1 MASMRLLVT
10 LVLVF
15 GGLHGLSARPQ
26 SVTLPV
32 RVQLLNATDGQAIA
46 TTYQER
52 DVQQL
57 IAVANEVW
65 RQAEIQWSL
74 ESLKR
79 TVAPRAA
86 AFDSLV
92 RGEIR
97 RDRELLET
105 FFPNDSLLRS
115 GWNVLL
121 LQDFGQIAGGVYFAN
136 LGAVVLAERGF
147 GYELPSEGRG
157 GRTLAHELGHSL
169 GLVHV
174 PCDSTRNIMALGCW
188 QPGTTSSLTA
198 EQIRSAR
205 EQARAGHPIRQ
216 WR

>member
-1 MASMRLLVT
+1 MRVCVFLILV
-10 LVLVF
+10 V
-15 GGLHGLSARPQ
+15 GGLHAPASRPQ
-26 SVTLPV
+26 LTTLPV
-32 RVQLLNATDGQAIA
+32 RVQLLSASEGQAIA

-65 RQAEIQWSL
+65 RQAEIQWRV
-74 ESLKR
+74 ESLKQ
-79 TVAPRAA
+79 TLAPRAA

-92 RGEIR
+92 REQIP

-105 FFPNDSLLRS
+105 FFPNDSLLRN

-121 LQDFGQIAGGVYFAN
+121 LRDFGQIAGGVFFAT

-147 GYELPSEGRG
+147 GYELPPEGRG

-188 QPGTTSSLTA
+188 QPGTASSLTP
-198 EQIRSAR
+198 EQIRRAR
-205 EQARAGHPIRQ
+205 EQASAGHPIRQ
-216 WR
+216 WPP